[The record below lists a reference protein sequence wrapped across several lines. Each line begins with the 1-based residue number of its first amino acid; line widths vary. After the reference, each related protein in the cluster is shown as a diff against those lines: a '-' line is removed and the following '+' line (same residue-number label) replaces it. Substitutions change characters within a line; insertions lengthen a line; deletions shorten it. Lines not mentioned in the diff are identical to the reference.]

1 MLGSPSSAPSWVR
14 RELRDASYLLSLNLL
29 ILKEV
34 KTVPSP
40 LSLPR
45 VCFAFLGWPDQVSQC
60 WSTSTS

>member
-1 MLGSPSSAPSWVR
+1 MLGSPSSALSWVR
-14 RELRDASYLLSLNLL
+14 RELRDASYLLSLSLL

-40 LSLPR
+40 LNLPSI
-45 VCFAFLGWPDQVSQC
+45 CFAFLGWSDQFSQC